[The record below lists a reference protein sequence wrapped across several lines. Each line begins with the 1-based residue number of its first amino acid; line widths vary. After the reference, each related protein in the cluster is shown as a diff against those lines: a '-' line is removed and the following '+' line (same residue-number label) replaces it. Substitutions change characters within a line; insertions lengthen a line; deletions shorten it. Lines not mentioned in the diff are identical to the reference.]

1 MNFSTLADEDED
13 DEKVI
18 PKTASGGRG
27 QKSGLKLNHRWLG
40 GQKIVKI
47 A

>member
-1 MNFSTLADEDED
+1 MVDDDDDED

-27 QKSGLKLNHRWLG
+27 QKCKNGRTELEKPEHKNHC
-40 GQKIVKI
+40 K
-47 A
+47 

>member
-1 MNFSTLADEDED
+1 MKFSTLAEDEDED

-27 QKSGLKLNHRWLG
+27 QKEVLHTSADISSRFCYNRG
-40 GQKIVKI
+40 
-47 A
+47 